1 MVDVD
6 TFLTILYV
14 MVDDFCKASLP
25 LEPRPGPQAALSRSE
40 VVTLAMFGQWQG
52 FGSERGFYRFAQR
65 HLRTAFPQLPT
76 REQLNRQ
83 MRQHHE
89 AVVAFFRF
97 LVQRLAAQHCV
108 YEALDSAGVP
118 TRDAKRRGAG
128 WLPGLA
134 DIGWS
139 NRLGWYEGFHLLIA
153 VNPVGVITGF
163 GFAPASTK
171 DQPLADTFFD
181 LRRQPHPQLPS
192 VGAPARGPDVVD
204 KAFEGQANQ
213 ARWWQ
218 AYGAQVICPPKRNS
232 RTPWPKALR
241 RWLAGVRQVVE
252 TVYDKLLHT
261 FRLDR
266 ERPHDLSGF
275 WTRLAA
281 KIALH
286 NFCMWLNEHLGRP
299 RLAFADL
306 VDW

>member
-1 MVDVD
+1 MVDMD
-6 TFLTILYV
+6 TFLPFLYV
-14 MVDDFCKASLP
+14 MVDDFCKASWP
-25 LEPRPGPQAALSRSE
+25 PESRPGPQAALSRSE

-97 LVQRLAAQHCV
+97 LVQRLVAQHCV

-153 VNPVGVITGF
+153 VNPVGVIPGF
-163 GFAPASTK
+163 GFAPASTQ
-171 DQPLADTFFD
+171 DQPLADTFFA
-181 LRRQPHPQLPS
+181 LRRQPLPQLPS

-204 KAFEGQANQ
+204 KGFEGQANQ
-213 ARWWQ
+213 AR
-218 AYGAQVICPPKRNS
+218 
-232 RTPWPKALR
+232 
-241 RWLAGVRQVVE
+241 
-252 TVYDKLLHT
+252 
-261 FRLDR
+261 
-266 ERPHDLSGF
+266 
-275 WTRLAA
+275 
-281 KIALH
+281 
-286 NFCMWLNEHLGRP
+286 
-299 RLAFADL
+299 
-306 VDW
+306 